1 MLNTTD
7 IWFAA
12 YLMHRGYKIHKYD
25 VIGKGKTRCHFD
37 LADEVW
43 TQLKLDFNNSEF
55 IKFKGL
61 IEQVKDLA
69 Y

>member
-7 IWFAA
+7 IWFTA
-12 YLMHRGYKIHKYD
+12 YLMHRGYKIAKYD
-25 VIGKGKTRCHFD
+25 VIGKGKARCHFEISEED
-37 LADEVW
+37 W
-43 TQLKLDFNNSEF
+43 NQLKLDFNNSDL